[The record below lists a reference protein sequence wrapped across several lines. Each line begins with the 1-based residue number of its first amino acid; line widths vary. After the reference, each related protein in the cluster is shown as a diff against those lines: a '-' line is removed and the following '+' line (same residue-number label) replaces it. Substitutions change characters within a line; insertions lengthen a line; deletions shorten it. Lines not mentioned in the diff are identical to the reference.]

1 MATASTRSTGT
12 QIEERL
18 KKFFEVEPNGPVS
31 VYLFGSVARGTD
43 TSRSDVDVA
52 ILFPQSPP
60 KTYDGLP
67 LRLEGELEKLLG
79 RPVQVVV
86 LNHAAADLR
95 HRVLRD
101 GKLILDRDRSF
112 RIRFEVQTRNEYFDL
127 QPILQ
132 RYRRF
137 PENRHVNRKG
147 VR

>member
-1 MATASTRSTGT
+1 MVTASTRPIGA

-18 KKFFEVEPNGPVS
+18 KKFFEVEPHGLVS
-31 VYLFGSVARGTD
+31 VYLFGSVARGTA

-52 ILFPQSPP
+52 VLFPQSPP

-79 RPVQVVV
+79 RTVQVVV
-86 LNHAAADLR
+86 LNHAAPDLR

-112 RIRFEVQTRNEYFDL
+112 RICFEVQTRNEYFDL

-137 PENRHVNRKG
+137 PQNQHVNPKDAR
-147 VR
+147 